1 MNNNDLI
8 LRINQ
13 GDMLVRVTPE
23 EMKILVDI
31 RRIKAA
37 RENNERIVAEVLN
50 TAARWYKMGGGNY
63 LHFREQFGE
72 NSVGLNQPDF
82 FEIVERVTDCALEFV
97 MEGV

>member
-1 MNNNDLI
+1 MSEDVL
-8 LRINQ
+8 L
-13 GDMLVRVTPE
+13 RVTAK
-23 EMKILVDI
+23 EMEILKDM

-63 LHFREQFGE
+63 IHFCEQFGE

-82 FEIVERVTDCALEFV
+82 FEIVERTIECVFEFV
-97 MEGV
+97 RVDE